1 MNNFNGVV
9 RIATEIELRYTPKGD
24 AVCDFVV
31 AVDNYGDK
39 TSFISVTC
47 WRKLAE
53 NVAEYMEKGRQIGL
67 SGELV
72 QDRWENDNGE
82 KRSKVKIN
90 ARNVK
95 FLSYNN
101 ENKQGGQSGGQAQ
114 EDDDI
119 EVPF

>member
-1 MNNFNGVV
+1 
-9 RIATEIELRYTPKGD
+9 
-24 AVCDFVV
+24 
-31 AVDNYGDK
+31 
-39 TSFISVTC
+39 
-47 WRKLAE
+47 
-53 NVAEYMEKGRQIGL
+53 MEKGRQIGL

-95 FLSYNN
+95 FLSGGNQDSKQQNKN
-101 ENKQGGQSGGQAQ
+101 EKQ
-114 EDDDI
+114 DDI